1 MNEQMKEKVL
11 HQYDE
16 ELQTLRSIDDLNINK
31 TDYNKKIIQLSRQD
45 ILSFATGKITKINE
59 ELIGRILTKCG
70 TNANT
75 NDLLAIKNYIDY
87 PDFTVK
93 TNIKNPCDIYNVP
106 NSIEQSLTITPIY
119 ELNFILPN
127 NSNDTLK
134 VILIRKMEIIPGINR
149 IYIKLALIDKKEF
162 DSICKNIMINY
173 IMSTKKNI
181 NDDENKYLKSIAISK
196 LVKEHNILDNNYDYF
211 FDTEAFNNYSY
222 QEFTTLLK
230 LKYGIIFNE
239 SFITNTGEKKNIW
252 ILSNYYQFDNRPI
265 VEINDKKVTL
275 SLELQK
281 KLHER
286 N

>member
-1 MNEQMKEKVL
+1 MNEQMKERIL

-16 ELQTLRSIDDLNINK
+16 ELQTLRSTDDLNINK
-31 TDYNKKIIQLSRQD
+31 LEYNKRISQLNKQD
-45 ILSFATGKITKINE
+45 ILAFATGKITNLNE

-75 NDLLAIKNYIDY
+75 KELLEIKNYIDY

-93 TNIKNPCDIYNVP
+93 TNIKNPFDIYNVP
-106 NSIEQSLTITPIY
+106 NSIEQSLMITPIY
-119 ELNFILPN
+119 ELNFILPTR
-127 NSNDTLK
+127 SKDTLK
-134 VILIRKMEIIPGINR
+134 VILIRKMEIIPGVNR
-149 IYIKLALIDKKEF
+149 IYIKLVLIDKNEF
-162 DSICKNIMINY
+162 DNICRNIMVNY
-173 IMSTKKNI
+173 IMSTKKDI

-211 FDTEAFNNYSY
+211 FDTDAFNSYSY
-222 QEFTTLLK
+222 QEFITLLK

-239 SFITNTGEKKNIW
+239 SFTTNTGERKNIW
-252 ILSNYYQFDNRPI
+252 ITSNYYQFDNRPI